1 MVLAGAAQAAS
12 VVVQVAE
19 LEDPAVVGGWQ
30 TRLIVLSFTT
40 FFMYFIWR
48 FFLNPYVSFGQH
60 GLRVNNIFTHY
71 LIPYHLIT
79 ELTGRSALNLVV
91 SGYGLM
97 RVDALGA
104 APLTGKAKRDKVAQ
118 ELLRRRAAAVPKAG
132 HGFEKRFTIG
142 LPECLGPGISL
153 ACFLVVGFA
162 AAFG

>member
-1 MVLAGAAQAAS
+1 MVLAVAAEAAS
-12 VVVQVAE
+12 VAVQVAV

-30 TRLIVLSFTT
+30 TRLGITSLIMFW
-40 FFMYFIWR
+40 MYFIWR
-48 FFLNPYVSFGQH
+48 LFLNPYVSFGQH
-60 GLRVNNIFTHY
+60 RLRVNNMFSRY

-79 ELTGRSALNLVV
+79 ELAGRSALDLVV
-91 SGYGLM
+91 SGYGPM

-118 ELLRRRAAAVPKAG
+118 ELLRRRAAAVPKPG

-142 LPECLGPGISL
+142 LPECLGFGIPL
-153 ACFLVVGFA
+153 TCFLVANFA